1 MALTALTAQPSDS
14 RDSKLA
20 AYTARRIE
28 DDIIAA
34 GWPVGEVIGSEQ
46 ELRERY
52 GVSRAVLREAV
63 RLVEHHSVAVMRRGP
78 NGGLI
83 VQQPNAQPATIAMA
97 IYLEYAGAT
106 VNDLMHARLV
116 LEPMAASLAA
126 EHITEAGLAE
136 LREVLE
142 LEASYN
148 ATQQASPA
156 TDLLH
161 RKIAELCGNAPLSA
175 FIGVLLTLTAR
186 YAAQPSRAVG
196 GARVVAEEV
205 TQAHDS
211 VVEAIIAGNGSLA
224 EHRTARHI
232 EAVGAWMRDHRAGP
246 PRGLTETSHIEGD
259 SPAKLAEIVAARI
272 YDDILGGGGQ
282 TGDVIG
288 SEAELL
294 LRYGVSR
301 AVLREAVRLLEHH
314 SVARMRRG
322 PGGGLVLAEPDPRA
336 STDAMAVFL
345 EYGGVDAEELR
356 VTRNAVELACVDLVT
371 ARATDPDVRKALDEA
386 NVIEASMDRAMLVP
400 VANDLHSTI
409 CELAGNPVLALFANV
424 LRALWE
430 RHTLPHTAMP
440 EVDVA
445 AAVHTAHSA
454 IVEAILHGEAALARR
469 RMRRHLDALT
479 DWWQ

>member
-1 MALTALTAQPSDS
+1 VTAQPVQASDS
-14 RDSKLA
+14 RDNKLA

-46 ELRERY
+46 ELREKY

-63 RLVEHHSVAVMRRGP
+63 RLVEHHRVAVMRRGP
-78 NGGLI
+78 NGGLV
-83 VQQPNAQPATIAMA
+83 VQEPNARPATIAMA

-106 VNDLMHARLV
+106 VNDILHARLV
-116 LEPMAASLAA
+116 LEPMAAALAA
-126 EHITEAGLAE
+126 EHVTEAGLTE
-136 LREVLE
+136 LRDALE

-156 TDLLH
+156 TDVVH

-205 TQAHDS
+205 THAHAS
-211 VVEAIIAGNGSLA
+211 TVEAIIAGNASLA

-246 PRGLTETSHIEGD
+246 PRGLTETSHLDTD
-259 SPAKLAEIVAARI
+259 SPSKLAEVVAARI
-272 YDDILGGGGQ
+272 YDDILGGDGQ

-322 PGGGLVLAEPDPRA
+322 PGGGLVLTEPDPRA
-336 STDAMAVFL
+336 STEAMAVFL
-345 EYGGVDAEELR
+345 EYGGVDAEDLR
-356 VTRNAVELACVDLVT
+356 VTRNAVELACIDLVT
-371 ARATDPDVRKALDEA
+371 PHASDPGVRTTLQEAQHLAASADVAELA
-386 NVIEASMDRAMLVP
+386 PL
-400 VANDLHSTI
+400 ANDLHTRI

-430 RHTLPHTAMP
+430 RHTATQRTIP
-440 EVDVA
+440 EVDA
-445 AAVHTAHSA
+445 AAAADEAHSA
-454 IVEAILHGEAALARR
+454 IIEAILSGDAPLARR

-479 DWWQ
+479 AWWQ